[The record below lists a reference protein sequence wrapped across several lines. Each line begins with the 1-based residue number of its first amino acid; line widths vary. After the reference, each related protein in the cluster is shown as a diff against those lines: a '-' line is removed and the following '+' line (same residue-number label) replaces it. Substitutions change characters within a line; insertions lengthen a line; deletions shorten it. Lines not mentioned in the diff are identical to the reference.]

1 MVFRR
6 HLRSALKWLTPG
18 MGIKRWLLL
27 LACGIALLSLGF
39 SFLLRQLYPLPGIFY
54 YLTLQFIP
62 RGLRAGLFGLVGA
75 AAVVI
80 ALFRLNR
87 ALLEPFVEPDPE
99 TVVNAVYRY
108 RLRERGPKIVAIGGG
123 HGLSVLLRG
132 LKQYTSN
139 VTAIVT
145 VADDGGSSGRLR
157 RELGVLPP
165 GDFRNCIAALAD
177 DEALTTQLF
186 QYRFPSTSLRTGPST
201 EFIPSDAEGL
211 RTGPSTESIPSDA
224 EGLRTGPST
233 EFIPSDAEGLRTS
246 GDGSGLNG
254 HSFGN
259 LFITAMAEVTGSFER
274 AILESGR
281 VLAVRGRVL
290 PSTLHNVT
298 LMADLRAEPV
308 GLSRVTGE
316 SSITEAGGAIERV
329 YLEPDD
335 APAYP
340 DAVRALLE
348 ADLITAGPGSLYTS
362 ILPNLLVPDVAQ
374 AVAASRALKVY
385 ICNIATQRGETD
397 EYTVGNHVAAL
408 ETHVGTGLFQMVLAN
423 ANLDVDLDMPPG
435 VELVQVDF
443 PPDAGYRLITTDLV
457 DSARPWRHD
466 SDKLARALVQLVEE
480 R

>member
-1 MVFRR
+1 MKSRR
-6 HLRSALKWLTPG
+6 HIQSILKWLTPG
-18 MGIKRWLLL
+18 IGVKRWLLL

-54 YLTLQFIP
+54 YLTFQFIP
-62 RGLRAGLFGLVGA
+62 RGLRAGTFGLAGA

-108 RLRERGPKIVAIGGG
+108 RQRERGPKIVAIGGG

-177 DEALTTQLF
+177 DEALMTQLF
-186 QYRFPSTSLRTGPST
+186 QYRFPSTS
-201 EFIPSDAEGL
+201 
-211 RTGPSTESIPSDA
+211 
-224 EGLRTGPST
+224 LRTGPST

-290 PSTLHNVT
+290 PSTLHDVT

-340 DAVRALLE
+340 DAMRALLE

-397 EYTVGNHVAAL
+397 EYTVGHHVAAL
-408 ETHVGTGLFQMVLAN
+408 ETHVGAGLFQMVLAN
-423 ANLDVDLDMPPG
+423 ANLDVDLDLPPG

-443 PPDAGYRLITTDLV
+443 PPDAGYRLITTDLI
-457 DSARPWRHD
+457 DSAHPWRHA